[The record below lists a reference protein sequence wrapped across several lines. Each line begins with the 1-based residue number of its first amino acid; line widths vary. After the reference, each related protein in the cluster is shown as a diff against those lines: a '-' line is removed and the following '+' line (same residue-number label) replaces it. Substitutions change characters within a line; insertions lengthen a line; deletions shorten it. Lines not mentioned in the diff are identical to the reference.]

1 MAATD
6 LVNTLAGEG
15 KITSGVSHEG
25 EECGVR
31 WAVRCGAVR
40 CGVQRTV
47 VELAAVGACSRD
59 AKGDRRGGKSSR

>member
-1 MAATD
+1 MASTD

-25 EECGVR
+25 EECGG
-31 WAVRCGAVR
+31 RCGAVR

-47 VELAAVGACSRD
+47 VELVAVGACSRD
-59 AKGDRRGGKSSR
+59 AVGDRRGGKSSG